1 MATYKTFSLIMALI
15 NIKKSKQSKNELV
28 KIIRLINTISVLMS
42 IIVLQNTLILVN
54 GGYSRTMEV
63 VTIFTSCA
71 IIATIFLIIALSF
84 YKYIKKILSI
94 IKI

>member
-1 MATYKTFSLIMALI
+1 
-15 NIKKSKQSKNELV
+15 
-28 KIIRLINTISVLMS
+28 MS

-71 IIATIFLIIALSF
+71 IIATIFLVIALPF
-84 YKYIKKILSI
+84 YKFIKRKN
-94 IKI
+94 IKYN